1 MGGKQS
7 TVGEVSISQTPVT
20 ESIQAAYKAGDA
32 AKAQE
37 LIKLS
42 CEEAALQVE
51 KVGLAT
57 ALSQTFLALK
67 ALIRKM
73 RRTSGESMCS
83 NSIKGWNHRGEILST
98 LKRMV
103 ELRSV
108 LHTTLPVCWVCVGVL
123 ALSGAE
129 SLGLFCL
136 LSKCKPALI
145 QKLFSSG
152 NTALTS
158 S

>member
-1 MGGKQS
+1 
-7 TVGEVSISQTPVT
+7 
-20 ESIQAAYKAGDA
+20 
-32 AKAQE
+32 
-37 LIKLS
+37 
-42 CEEAALQVE
+42 
-51 KVGLAT
+51 
-57 ALSQTFLALK
+57 
-67 ALIRKM
+67 
-73 RRTSGESMCS
+73 MCS

-108 LHTTLPVCWVCVGVL
+108 LHTTLPLCCVCVGVL

-145 QKLFSSG
+145 QKLCYHLK
-152 NTALTS
+152 TALTS